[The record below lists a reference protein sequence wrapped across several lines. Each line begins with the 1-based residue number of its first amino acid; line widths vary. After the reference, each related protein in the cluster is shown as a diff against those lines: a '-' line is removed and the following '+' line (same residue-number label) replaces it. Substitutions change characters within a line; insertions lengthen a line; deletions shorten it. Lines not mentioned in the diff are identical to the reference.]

1 MENMEIDTE
10 NIILNHKVCD
20 YEQKWLKQTKK
31 NSSKKDNGRKTDNIM
46 VVMKRHLSKS

>member
-10 NIILNHKVCD
+10 NIILNHKICD

-31 NSSKKDNGRKTDNIM
+31 TIRKKTMEEKLTI
-46 VVMKRHLSKS
+46 SWW